1 MRTITIT
8 IDDGKI
14 EVAEDGKTTG
24 QLAWDE
30 MLGQIAELTH
40 PAIVERAHYP
50 MLTPEEWEQ
59 RAKRLAQPV
68 PDFEFKEVGE

>member
-14 EVAEDGKTTG
+14 EVLEDGKSSG

-40 PAIVERAHYP
+40 PSLGLARYP
-50 MLTPEEWEQ
+50 MLTPEGWEQ
-59 RAKRLAQPV
+59 RRKRLAQPV
-68 PDFEFKEVGE
+68 PDFEFKEVDE